1 MRKKIMISV
10 LTLSMGLY
18 VFSIPPVDDGKK
30 IFTTRCASCH
40 NVNKVVL
47 GPALAGVTDRHSEDW
62 IIKFVHSSQT
72 LIKGGDLVAVSLYEK
87 FNKISMPDHPD
98 LSTENIKGILAYV
111 KSETKASVLASSF
124 RPDKVH
130 PKYTPILATN
140 YKFFAAYLSLV
151 VLMTVSLVALVKVK
165 EIQRNKTDGPVN
177 N

>member
-1 MRKKIMISV
+1 MRKKMMISI
-10 LTLSMGLY
+10 LTLTTVLY

-30 IFTTRCASCH
+30 IFTSRCASCH

-72 LIKGGDLVAVSLYEK
+72 VIKGGDKTAVTLYEK
-87 FNKISMPDHPD
+87 FNKIPMPDHPD
-98 LSTENIKGILAYV
+98 LSIENIQGILAYI
-111 KSETKASVLASSF
+111 KSETKTSVLAPSF

-130 PKYTPILATN
+130 PKYTPISITN
-140 YKFFAAYLSLV
+140 YKFFGAYLGLI

-165 EIQRNKTDGPVN
+165 EIQRNKKDVTIN